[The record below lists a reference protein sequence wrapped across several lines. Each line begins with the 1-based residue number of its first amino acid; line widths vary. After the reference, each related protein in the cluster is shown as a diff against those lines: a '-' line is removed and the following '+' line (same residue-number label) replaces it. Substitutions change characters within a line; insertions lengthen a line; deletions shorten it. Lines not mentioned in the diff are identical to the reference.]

1 MRSISYSNGMRR
13 RIVTYENIN
22 VTEFEAKNNQKGR
35 SLRPMGVP
43 AIFPER
49 VAFLLKLR
57 LGFMTLDQWVPFILK
72 SSCQIPPGGLST
84 PS

>member
-1 MRSISYSNGMRR
+1 MRSISYSKGLRR

-43 AIFPER
+43 AI
-49 VAFLLKLR
+49 L
-57 LGFMTLDQWVPFILK
+57 
-72 SSCQIPPGGLST
+72 
-84 PS
+84 